1 MLNIFIYCLT
11 LILIFSKSINTE
23 ITIDEAYS
31 FLNYSYTGD
40 FLNIGIA
47 NNHIFNSFLVWLST
61 YLGVS
66 EFFIR
71 LPNLI
76 FGTLY
81 VYFVSH
87 FSKNNNYSIIISLI
101 LILNPYLIDFFTL
114 SRGYGISASL
124 LFIASYL
131 YTKESN
137 NNLILPLFLLSISSF
152 TIHTTII
159 FLILFWI
166 INLKKIFKDH
176 NKITFL
182 VLNVYLI
189 VVSLITIYLLF
200 LITAEKK
207 PLYGIEDV
215 SIINLFIDSFGLN
228 GLYASKQNWFG
239 FLINFLF
246 LLPII
251 FYRHFTPRFK
261 NLFFTSYLSLM
272 LLFIVPYI
280 FDKPYPLLRILLPF
294 LPPILILIAESISIL
309 QTKIKSQFFY
319 ILLVPI
325 NIALVFNFFSVVEL
339 NQSIDWKDGLTKEE
353 ILETTESSCSYVLIY
368 EGLDYVGHYYRFTA
382 EDLAKNECEK

>member
-1 MLNIFIYCLT
+1 MFIYCLT

-81 VYFVSH
+81 VYFVSR
-87 FSKNNNYSIIISLI
+87 FSKRNNYSIIISLI

-137 NNLILPLFLLSISSF
+137 NNLILPLFLLSISSL

-166 INLKKIFKDH
+166 INIKKIFKDH

-182 VLNVYLI
+182 ILNVYLI

-215 SIINLFIDSFGLN
+215 SIFNLFIDSFGLN
-228 GLYASKQNWFG
+228 GLYASKQNWFSV
-239 FLINFLF
+239 LINFLF

-251 FYRHFTPRFK
+251 FYRYFTPRFK
-261 NLFFTSYLSLM
+261 KLFFISYLSLI

-280 FDKPYPLLRILLPF
+280 FNKPYPLLRILLPF
-294 LPPILILIAESISIL
+294 L
-309 QTKIKSQFFY
+309 
-319 ILLVPI
+319 
-325 NIALVFNFFSVVEL
+325 
-339 NQSIDWKDGLTKEE
+339 
-353 ILETTESSCSYVLIY
+353 
-368 EGLDYVGHYYRFTA
+368 
-382 EDLAKNECEK
+382 